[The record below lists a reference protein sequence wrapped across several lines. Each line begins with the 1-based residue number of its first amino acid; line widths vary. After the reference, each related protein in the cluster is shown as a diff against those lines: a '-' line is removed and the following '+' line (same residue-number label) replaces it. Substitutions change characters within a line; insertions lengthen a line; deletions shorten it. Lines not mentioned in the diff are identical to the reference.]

1 LGGGGWILA
10 FAASNINIPTCLVK
24 LLTHT
29 VTTASLSDIICVI
42 AYLASSDPPL
52 HVVLFSNATLAR
64 NLTFLDPEEETS
76 LHHCRQRFPQPKNS
90 SRAHNGELGRE
101 FHL

>member
-1 LGGGGWILA
+1 MRRSPSAICTQCAFATGILA

-42 AYLASSDPPL
+42 THLASGDPPL
-52 HVVLFSNATLAR
+52 HVILCSSAR
-64 NLTFLDPEEETS
+64 SLQNYNRTIFKTVPENGARKLGEEGQERS
-76 LHHCRQRFPQPKNS
+76 
-90 SRAHNGELGRE
+90 
-101 FHL
+101 